1 MAAATERMVTAPR
14 PLASASVTP
23 ADAISAR
30 LCSGDGPLAERS
42 GLVQMLGP
50 LAAAPRTGFIA
61 NTVLSK
67 VACTQIA
74 NVDRSFSTAERYGW
88 AMWLGDAA
96 GRKGSGDDGGSRKQ
110 PVGRR
115 VDADA
120 FRQQRCGGDRVR
132 HAGGAGRISG

>member
-50 LAAAPRTGFIA
+50 LAATPWTGFIA

-67 VACTQIA
+67 VTCLQIA
-74 NVDRSFSTAERYGW
+74 NVDRSFSTAGRCGPVMRLGDAGERSGW
-88 AMWLGDAA
+88 AMLLGE
-96 GRKGSGDDGGSRKQ
+96 REWR
-110 PVGRR
+110 
-115 VDADA
+115 
-120 FRQQRCGGDRVR
+120 
-132 HAGGAGRISG
+132 

>member
-1 MAAATERMVTAPR
+1 MSSTSSSRVATYRYREAGPVPMAAATERIVTAPR

-50 LAAAPRTGFIA
+50 LAAPPRTGFIA
-61 NTVLSK
+61 NTVLSN

-74 NVDRSFSTAERYGW
+74 NVDRSFSTAERYAW
-88 AMWLGDAA
+88 AMWQGDVA
-96 GRKGSGDDGGSRKQ
+96 GRCAWAKGEWR
-110 PVGRR
+110 
-115 VDADA
+115 
-120 FRQQRCGGDRVR
+120 
-132 HAGGAGRISG
+132 

>member
-1 MAAATERMVTAPR
+1 MAVSTERMVTAAR

-23 ADAISAR
+23 AEAISAP
-30 LCSGDGPLAERS
+30 LCLGDGPRAERS

-50 LAAAPRTGFIA
+50 LAAAPGTGFIA

-88 AMWLGDAA
+88 AMWLGDTA
-96 GRKGSGDDGGSRKQ
+96 GR
-110 PVGRR
+110 
-115 VDADA
+115 
-120 FRQQRCGGDRVR
+120 CGWAMR
-132 HAGGAGRISG
+132 